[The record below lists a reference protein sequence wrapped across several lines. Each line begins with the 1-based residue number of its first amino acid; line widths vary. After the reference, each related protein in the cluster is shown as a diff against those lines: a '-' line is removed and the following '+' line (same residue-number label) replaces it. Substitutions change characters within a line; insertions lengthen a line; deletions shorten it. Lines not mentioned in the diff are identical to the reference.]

1 MLDEASTVPN
11 TGGVLLV
18 FDDFIEGTEKF
29 GSRIQPLMKCRAG
42 KGPEAGPVA
51 AQTIG

>member
-18 FDDFIEGTEKF
+18 FDDFIQGTENF
-29 GSRIQPLMKCRAG
+29 GARIQPLMRCRASV
-42 KGPEAGPVA
+42 KTA
-51 AQTIG
+51 A